1 MQICLGEKVENL
13 TSTGGGGLDP
23 LTHPFIRA
31 CCDFLLRHIDF
42 MWYNQTGW
50 VFLTSIDWFVCR
62 ERLKASACSVGKTLG
77 YFQWLV
83 PGVYMHFHRI
93 RHAIYMVR
101 FFCIDLQFLKIHSQ
115 NIFFHSNF
123 GNFTIQI
130 IYFLFNHV
138 KYKFVKIF
146 WNIMQYM

>member
-1 MQICLGEKVENL
+1 MGVW
-13 TSTGGGGLDP
+13 TP
-23 LTHPFIRA
+23 WLTHSSAHVAIS
-31 CCDFLLRHIDF
+31 CCDTQTLCDTIK
-42 MWYNQTGW
+42 TGW

-101 FFCIDLQFLKIHSQ
+101 FFCIDLQFLKNHSQ
-115 NIFFHSNF
+115 NNFFHSNF

-130 IYFLFNHV
+130 IYFSFNHI

>member
-1 MQICLGEKVENL
+1 MGVW
-13 TSTGGGGLDP
+13 TP
-23 LTHPFIRA
+23 WLTHSSTHVVIS
-31 CCDFLLRHIDF
+31 CCDTQTLCDTIK
-42 MWYNQTGW
+42 TGW

-115 NIFFHSNF
+115 NNFFHSNF

>member
-1 MQICLGEKVENL
+1 MGVW
-13 TSTGGGGLDP
+13 TP
-23 LTHPFIRA
+23 WLTHSSAHVVIS
-31 CCDFLLRHIDF
+31 CCDTQTLCDTIK
-42 MWYNQTGW
+42 TGW
-50 VFLTSIDWFVCR
+50 VFLTSIDWFVCS

-115 NIFFHSNF
+115 NNFFHSNF

-130 IYFLFNHV
+130 IYFSFNHI

>member
-1 MQICLGEKVENL
+1 MGVC
-13 TSTGGGGLDP
+13 TP
-23 LTHPFIRA
+23 WLTHSSAHVVIS
-31 CCDFLLRHIDF
+31 CCDTQTLCDTIK
-42 MWYNQTGW
+42 TGW

-101 FFCIDLQFLKIHSQ
+101 FFCIDLQFLKNHSQ
-115 NIFFHSNF
+115 NNFFHSNF

-130 IYFLFNHV
+130 IYILFNHV

>member
-1 MQICLGEKVENL
+1 MGVW
-13 TSTGGGGLDP
+13 TP
-23 LTHPFIRA
+23 WLTHSSVHVVIS
-31 CCDFLLRHIDF
+31 CCDTQTLCDTIK
-42 MWYNQTGW
+42 TGW

-101 FFCIDLQFLKIHSQ
+101 FFCIDLQFLKNHSQ
-115 NIFFHSNF
+115 NNFFHSNF

-130 IYFLFNHV
+130 IYFSFNHI